1 MAFRFLHAADLHLGS
16 PFLGLALKDAG
27 IAERFAAAS
36 RTAFSALVD
45 RAIAEEVAF
54 VLIAGD
60 VFDGDWRD
68 LSIGLFFARE
78 LARLTREGIRV
89 FLVKG
94 NHDAE
99 SVVTKRLTLPAGVHV
114 FPSAR
119 AESVPLDDLNVV
131 IHGRSFPERA
141 VAENFALT
149 FPAPAAGRFNI
160 GLLHTSL
167 DGREG
172 HATYAPCSA
181 ADLAGR
187 GYDYWALG
195 HIHKR
200 EVVARDPWIVFPGN
214 LQGRSVR
221 ETGPKGA
228 SLVTVSDDRVTG
240 IEALV
245 CDAARWE
252 VADLDISGLD
262 RFDDLPDRMERA
274 LDPAVS
280 AADGRL
286 LAVRLRL
293 TGATPLA
300 RTIRGRVADVAAEA
314 QAAAHRLAE
323 DVWLER
329 LVIDAREPAARPD
342 PGLDGLDPAA
352 LIAGLEQDPE
362 LRAALARDLA
372 DLVGKAPAGMPADLL
387 PGADD
392 LDAVL
397 EAARALILERTAR

>member
-16 PFLGLALKDAG
+16 PFTGLALKDAA

-36 RTAFSALVD
+36 RTAFSDLVT
-45 RAIAEEVAF
+45 RAIAEKVAF

-78 LARLTREGIRV
+78 LARLTRANIRV

-99 SVVTKRLTLPAGVHV
+99 SVVTRRLTLPDGVHV

-119 AESVPLDDLNVV
+119 PESVALEELGVV

-149 FPAPAAGRFNI
+149 YPAPVAGRFNI

-172 HATYAPCSA
+172 HATYAPCAA

-200 EVVARDPWIVFPGN
+200 EVVSREPWIVFPGN

-228 SLVTVSDDRVTG
+228 SLVTVSDHRVTG
-240 IEALV
+240 IDPIV
-245 CDAARWE
+245 CDAARWD
-252 VADLDISGLD
+252 VATLDITGLD
-262 RFDDLPDRMERA
+262 RFDDVTER
-274 LDPAVS
+274 LEQVIDPAVS
-280 AADGRL
+280 TADGRL
-286 LAVRLRL
+286 LALRLRL
-293 TGATPLA
+293 IGTAPLS
-300 RTIRGRVADVAAEA
+300 RTLRGREAILFAEA

-329 LVIDAREPAARPD
+329 LVLDTREPATRPD
-342 PGLDGLDPAA
+342 PGLDGLDAAA
-352 LIAGLEQDPE
+352 LLAGLEQDPE
-362 LRAALARDLA
+362 LRAALSRDLA
-372 DLVGKAPAGMPADLL
+372 EILARTPAGLDLMPG
-387 PGADD
+387 PED
-392 LDAVL
+392 LDPVL
-397 EAARALILERTAR
+397 EAARALILERTTR

>member
-16 PFLGLALKDAG
+16 PFSGLALKDAG

-36 RTAFSALVD
+36 RTAFSALVS

-78 LARLTREGIRV
+78 LARLTRANIPV

-119 AESVPLDDLNVV
+119 ADSVTLDDLNVV

-149 FPAPAAGRFNI
+149 FPAPVAGRFNI

-172 HATYAPCSA
+172 HATYAPCTV

-200 EVVARDPWIVFPGN
+200 EEVIREPWIVFPGN

-240 IEALV
+240 IEPVV

-252 VADLDISGLD
+252 VAELDISGLD
-262 RFDDLPDRMERA
+262 RFDDLPDRLERA

-293 TGATPLA
+293 TGTAPLA
-300 RTIRGRVADVAAEA
+300 RTLRGRMSDVAAEA
-314 QAAAHRLAE
+314 QAAGQRLSE

-329 LVIDAREPAARPD
+329 LVIDAREPASRPD
-342 PGLDGLDPAA
+342 PGLDGLDPAG

-372 DLVGKAPAGMPADLL
+372 ELVGKAPAGIADLL
-387 PGADD
+387 PGTAD

-397 EAARALILERTAR
+397 EAARALILERVTR